1 MIVERSP
8 SPEPRPRFGPLPVRE
23 REPAT
28 YADGEPTPQLH
39 AVGPNASLATG
50 RLASAVGRAKMM
62 NALGGAAAKKPAGPV
77 PVSPLTFS
85 EESVVHVSN
94 GGDKGKGPAPGERAG
109 PSSHH
114 HGPHVHL
121 HGSNVPLQQS
131 ETERVYVP
139 FTDEVIRD
147 VGRPRRHP
155 EVPYPGFPEYQ
166 GYPPYYPYPYPYP
179 YETEYSDASDDE
191 HGHHHHHHPHDRHH
205 HGWERE
211 RRHREFDHNR
221 DHHHHEHEHHHRRPR
236 HPPFFPPPPWFN
248 PLNPSA
254 NPWSAAYNPA
264 PPSHHRLPFTGPL
277 YASIPSLPPV
287 FDQTRSTFFSLPVQP
302 NAMLRDLQEQFD
314 RQVPAESAPPARA
327 APNPADDQYFLK
339 GFFGNLCKA
348 TDLLKAL
355 PVLAYQE
362 CQPFYIDA
370 VYRRLSNMVQ
380 VRFAERRGEDII
392 NRVHLVQRNRLAY
405 GAVMQYRAKLD
416 VDLVLPGDYILR
428 RWAVNPKTPDTEKPR
443 SIAKAL
449 KLDAATIP
457 RAEIDAA
464 DLGWVIKAV
473 LAQLN
478 GSVDQFIFPG
488 GADEAK
494 QYLGSFDDSAT
505 TDGVNRIRL
514 MSVSNTDPIRVNV
527 FVKVAIELNGQEMV
541 VGVDQASGVSAGKYQ
556 MVKLLR
562 QPNGTLGESSLPP
575 IERSALIAL
584 GWWKRGI
591 AQGDVPTK
599 SSSAKPKVRASHF
612 GIALKALHALDPID
626 ELYVPQKGTQ
636 VFSFSAV
643 SDVMWKI
650 ASYLKRAYE
659 SPALV
664 ASASSTGGAAN
675 LGASGKSA
683 SGLGPQ
689 AEYMFPLASCGIM
702 EALYTQASV
711 DPAEIQTLTQSGV
724 LDDLISKLAEQRPK
738 SGDSASAQATPA
750 PAAPNPATTSPAG
763 PAPSKPNSL
772 FTKTDLS
779 VTPGGLK
786 VAGGV
791 SDGSSSA
798 SAGLTVDKGSISAA
812 NFAAKTPDANL
823 QGSLTNQA
831 EPSTSTTPSAGVPTS
846 EDKGTTPDPDVKTG

>member
-62 NALGGAAAKKPAGPV
+62 NALGGSAGKKPAGPV

-94 GGDKGKGPAPGERAG
+94 GGDKGKAPAPGERAG

-147 VGRPRRHP
+147 AARPHRHP
-155 EVPYPGFPEYQ
+155 KIPYPGFPGYQ

-191 HGHHHHHHPHDRHH
+191 HGYHHHHHPHDHH
-205 HGWERE
+205 RHGWEPE
-211 RRHREFDHNR
+211 RRHHEFEHDR
-221 DHHHHEHEHHHRRPR
+221 DHRHHEHEHHHRRPR

-248 PLNPSA
+248 PHNPGA

-287 FDQTRSTFFSLPVQP
+287 LDQTRSTFFSLPVQP

-314 RQVPAESAPPARA
+314 RQVPAESAPSARA

-339 GFFGNLCKA
+339 GFFGTLCKA

-392 NRVHLVQRNRLAY
+392 SRVHLVQRNRLAY
-405 GAVMQYRAKLD
+405 GAVMQYRPKLD

-428 RWAVNPKTPDTEKPR
+428 RWAVNPKMADTEKPR

-449 KLDAATIP
+449 KLDAATVP

-494 QYLGSFDDSAT
+494 QYLGSFDDTAT
-505 TDGVNRIRL
+505 TEGVNRIRL
-514 MSVSNTDPIRVNV
+514 TSVSDTNPIRVNV
-527 FVKVAIELNGQEMV
+527 FVKVAVELNGQEIV
-541 VGVDQASGVSAGKYQ
+541 VGVDQASGISAGKYQ
-556 MVKLLR
+556 MIKLLR
-562 QPNGTLGESSLPP
+562 QPNGTLGESPLSP

-599 SSSAKPKVRASHF
+599 SSSAKPKIRASHF
-612 GIALKALHALDPID
+612 GIALKALHTLDPSD
-626 ELYVPQKGTQ
+626 ELYVLQKGTQ
-636 VFSFSAV
+636 VFSFAAV

-664 ASASSTGGAAN
+664 AS
-675 LGASGKSA
+675 GKSP
-683 SGLGPQ
+683 SGVLQ
-689 AEYMFPLASCGIM
+689 AEYMFPLASCGTM
-702 EALYTQASV
+702 EALYTQATVS
-711 DPAEIQTLTQSGV
+711 PTEIQTLTQSGV

-738 SGDSASAQATPA
+738 SSNSASAQAAPT
-750 PAAPNPATTSPAG
+750 PAAPNPATNSPAD
-763 PAPSKPNSL
+763 PASSKPNSL
-772 FTKTDLS
+772 STKAAFS
-779 VTPGGLK
+779 VTPGGFK
-786 VAGGV
+786 ATGGV

-798 SAGLTVDKGSISAA
+798 SAGLAVDNGSISAA
-812 NFAAKTPDANL
+812 NFAANTPDADL
-823 QGSLTNQA
+823 QGSLTSQA
-831 EPSTSTTPSAGVPTS
+831 GQSTSTTPSAGVPTS
-846 EDKGTTPDPDVKTG
+846 QPEDQGMTPDPAVKTA